1 MSSQLNPNLTYWTML
16 QDSTNIVWATD
27 HFQVQNFHSQ
37 GQKVTNHPLWYSKL
51 VTTPWKSSSWT
62 KKQMLEIGNFEKPSC
77 YSYLFLPSYLS
88 LEVSSHL
95 WSVVSWQT
103 THSGGM
109 AHMLPPKATH
119 LSPVEAGGCA
129 PERHWHHPPGVQRKL
144 GEGIGPQ
151 DGGRW

>member
-77 YSYLFLPSYLS
+77 YSYLFLPPSYLS
-88 LEVSSHL
+88 LVSFPPLIGCVLTNHSL
-95 WSVVSWQT
+95 WWDGSYVAAKSYT
-103 THSGGM
+103 
-109 AHMLPPKATH
+109 PKSRRSRWMCTRKT
-119 LSPVEAGGCA
+119 LTSPSRGPTETWWGDRA
-129 PERHWHHPPGVQRKL
+129 P
-144 GEGIGPQ
+144 
-151 DGGRW
+151 GRR